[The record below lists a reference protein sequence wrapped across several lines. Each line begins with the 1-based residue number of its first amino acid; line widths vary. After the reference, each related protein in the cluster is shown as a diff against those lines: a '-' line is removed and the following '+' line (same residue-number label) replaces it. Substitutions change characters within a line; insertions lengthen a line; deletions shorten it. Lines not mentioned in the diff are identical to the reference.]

1 MIAQAV
7 VCSDRRRGGLDG
19 TGMKALVVTEG
30 HALELRE
37 IAPPKPGPCEALV
50 RILACGICSTTDREL
65 IRGTQ
70 PYHKQYPAILGHEAI
85 GRVAAVGAH
94 VRRFKVG
101 DLVTRPVALYPGE
114 TRDGLTSAW
123 GGFAEY
129 GIVRDRDALAADGDA
144 RWLQDYTAVRQN
156 VVDPRLN
163 VQQAVAAI
171 SLAETA
177 SWCAQLGSLA
187 ERTVCVGG
195 GPAGAGC
202 GACRDF
208 RDPHLA
214 TGRVRARLRR
224 RRSRRGAQGHAGDG
238 NKEKLMKNMHRI
250 GIVVAAL
257 TAWANF
263 AQATDCVLTGRVG
276 TVTFTDTTKWSNGV
290 PGAADCAIFPNTLY
304 NNYWVNFPVNVTNAA
319 AVFNSNSGGANVW
332 VQGAGYLSLT
342 GNWTVTNTFGVGQ
355 GPTDSTGLN
364 VNLPLFVVN
373 AAGNAQEVVGGSG
386 AGIMTLNSPQTN
398 IANQVLLATN
408 ATGRGTLTINGTLIA
423 TNASGTGQIVV
434 GQKGVGSLIVAGS
447 SLRADNLLIAANP
460 GSTGTLTFTSGSLS
474 VGAQTNA
481 LMVIT
486 NLLGT
491 SWGGSNSW
499 ASLVINTSL
508 MAPMYYPGG
517 LTLGGQAGYNG
528 DLQLNAAQLIATNTT
543 GNATLAVGVNG
554 AGSFGVGGSATV
566 NVDRLTL
573 ATNVGS
579 QAALTWNAGA
589 TVTIGGNGNTLS
601 NITNLLGTSWGR
613 TSKQAMTINTNI
625 TVVAPVGGLLLG
637 ETATGTGILTI
648 AAGAWMATNASGT
661 GVPVTWGSGAGTLA
675 VKGGTVVADHVYA
688 TNGGNSLVLL
698 QAGTLTTRD
707 SAVLASNLTSTFD
720 IGAGSAPATWNILGG
735 TNLIATANYVR
746 FGTTVGSP
754 GYLNISGNNTLLTI
768 NAGLVQLGIAN
779 GSAGSRITVSNG
791 ATLLMNEAMRIG
803 DAGNGDTKGLST
815 NLVTDPGSRWV
826 INGPLWM
833 GYSNGNPDNLITVSN
848 GAAMTVTSTLQIGYM
863 GNRNRVVVTG
873 AGSVLN
879 AGSIGLAQ
887 DQTTSI
893 SMYDSL
899 MISDGAVVNVSTG
912 LTIGMTGLSGNS
924 TVTVN
929 HASCY
934 VTNAAG
940 NATLIVGNGGV
951 WGSSFTNSLVVT
963 NGGIVLVT
971 GTTILGNGLKT
982 NNQIMVSGSGSR
994 RDVTCPLTTG
1004 ARGVSN

>member
-1 MIAQAV
+1 
-7 VCSDRRRGGLDG
+7 
-19 TGMKALVVTEG
+19 
-30 HALELRE
+30 
-37 IAPPKPGPCEALV
+37 
-50 RILACGICSTTDREL
+50 
-65 IRGTQ
+65 
-70 PYHKQYPAILGHEAI
+70 
-85 GRVAAVGAH
+85 
-94 VRRFKVG
+94 
-101 DLVTRPVALYPGE
+101 
-114 TRDGLTSAW
+114 
-123 GGFAEY
+123 
-129 GIVRDRDALAADGDA
+129 
-144 RWLQDYTAVRQN
+144 
-156 VVDPRLN
+156 
-163 VQQAVAAI
+163 
-171 SLAETA
+171 
-177 SWCAQLGSLA
+177 
-187 ERTVCVGG
+187 
-195 GPAGAGC
+195 
-202 GACRDF
+202 
-208 RDPHLA
+208 
-214 TGRVRARLRR
+214 
-224 RRSRRGAQGHAGDG
+224 
-238 NKEKLMKNMHRI
+238 MKNMHRI

-276 TVTFTDTTKWSNGV
+276 TVNFTDTPRWSNGV

-304 NNYWVNFPVNVTNAA
+304 GTYWVHFLGSVTNAA
-319 AVFNSNSGGANVW
+319 AVFNSNSGGGT
-332 VQGAGYLSLT
+332 VQVQFDAPGPS
-342 GNWTVTNTFGVGQ
+342 WTVTNTFGVGQ
-355 GPTDSTGLN
+355 GPADSTGLG
-364 VNLPLFVVN
+364 VSLPLFVVN

-994 RDVTCPLTTG
+994 LDVTCTLTNG
-1004 ARGVSN
+1004 ASGVSNKLTIADSGVVTASNLVMGVPAASLGNLINVNNGNLYVTNLLEVGRLGQSIVTLNAGLVQAGQLNVTNAVSSFVLNGGTLATRFANVNNGATFVVGDSTDAATLNLMGGTAHRFANGLFINTNATLMAYNTGVVASATVTGNVTMAQGSALHLDFNASTHDTITIVGALTLPARATVIANALDGSTPWNMTVLSATSLTGVTDLSGWTVSGRYYAHTQGNAVVLTQKPFGTALLFR